1 MSFFCYLLHSG
12 NTKTYIGATV
22 DPDRRLRQ
30 HNGELSGGARRTSG
44 LQWKRALYVG
54 GFPDWTAAL
63 QFEWAWKYHGRQRPD
78 RRGLC
83 GKIRALLALLDTPK
97 STRTA
102 VPFALWTYPPWVHM
116 EEGTERM
123 LEKIEGSGRLL
134 SSRGGVLSGSNLSS
148 LLSNTLSNSLPS
160 NTMSSSSRSSSSSSS
175 SASSS
180 PSMETAFSSLEAL
193 VRQQSEQTKQL
204 THQLEELNKRLES
217 AMAALHSEEGK
228 EGKEGKATK
237 TKAGK
242 AAKAEKTKEPKEKKE
257 KKPKKVCPEA
267 AEGVVR
273 FSSSVGKDPHRIFSP
288 LYKQTFTVEDQ
299 EFGSVEHYAQWSKYK
314 TSDPDYAA
322 LLLDKAPAT
331 LRMAGKTS
339 AHTPDPDY
347 DVEAAYKAGYQAQLA
362 QNEDLKAVLL
372 ATAEAPLEAEY
383 PADDVLGIGEDG
395 TGQNLLG
402 TILMALRTE
411 MAAE

>member
-1 MSFFCYLLHSG
+1 MSFFCYLLHSK

-63 QFEWAWKYHGRQRPD
+63 QFEWAWKYHGRSGRD
-78 RRGLC
+78 RTGLC

-102 VPFALWTYPPWVHM
+102 VPFALWPQPPWVHI

-148 LLSNTLSNSLPS
+148 LLSGLLSNSLSNSLPS
-160 NTMSSSSRSSSSSSS
+160 NTMSSSSRSSSAPAS
-175 SASSS
+175 SASSA
-180 PSMETAFSSLEAL
+180 SMETALSGLEAL
-193 VRQQSEQTKQL
+193 VRQQSEQTKEL
-204 THQLEELNKRLES
+204 TRQMEELNKRLES
-217 AMAALHSEEGK
+217 AMSALHSEEGK
-228 EGKEGKATK
+228 ASTGKATK
-237 TKAGK
+237 
-242 AAKAEKTKEPKEKKE
+242 AAKAGKTKEPKEKKE

-273 FSSSVGKDPHRIFSP
+273 FSSSVGKDPHRIVSP

-347 DVEAAYKAGYQAQLA
+347 DIEAAYKAGYQAQLA

-402 TILMALRTE
+402 TILMALRAE

>member
-63 QFEWAWKYHGRQRPD
+63 QFEWAWKYHGRQGTTKGTD

-160 NTMSSSSRSSSSSSS
+160 NTMSSSSRSSSS
-175 SASSS
+175 

-228 EGKEGKATK
+228 EGKATK

-242 AAKAEKTKEPKEKKE
+242 AAEPKEKKE

>member
-30 HNGELSGGARRTSG
+30 HNGELVGGARRTSG

-63 QFEWAWKYHGRQRPD
+63 QFEWAWKYHGRQGQD

-83 GKIRALLALLDTPK
+83 GKIRALLALLNTPK

-148 LLSNTLSNSLPS
+148 LLSNTLPSNSLPS
-160 NTMSSSSRSSSSSSS
+160 NTMSSSSRSSSAS
-175 SASSS
+175 SSS

-217 AMAALHSEEGK
+217 AMAALPSE
-228 EGKEGKATK
+228 EGKATK

-242 AAKAEKTKEPKEKKE
+242 TKAGKAAKEPKEKKE

-314 TSDPDYAA
+314 TTDPDYAA

-347 DVEAAYKAGYQAQLA
+347 DVEAAYKTGYQAQLA

>member
-1 MSFFCYLLHSG
+1 
-12 NTKTYIGATV
+12 
-22 DPDRRLRQ
+22 
-30 HNGELSGGARRTSG
+30 
-44 LQWKRALYVG
+44 
-54 GFPDWTAAL
+54 
-63 QFEWAWKYHGRQRPD
+63 
-78 RRGLC
+78 
-83 GKIRALLALLDTPK
+83 
-97 STRTA
+97 
-102 VPFALWTYPPWVHM
+102 
-116 EEGTERM
+116 
-123 LEKIEGSGRLL
+123 
-134 SSRGGVLSGSNLSS
+134 
-148 LLSNTLSNSLPS
+148 
-160 NTMSSSSRSSSSSSS
+160 MSSSSRSSSAS
-175 SASSS
+175 SASSA
-180 PSMETAFSSLEAL
+180 TAATAATAATTEPTLSSLAHSIEAFVL
-193 VRQQSEQTKQL
+193 QHAEQTKQL
-204 THQLEELNKRLES
+204 TLQLADLNTRLES
-217 AMAALHSEEGK
+217 AMSTLHS
-228 EGKEGKATK
+228 KEGKASEATS
-237 TKAGK
+237 K
-242 AAKAEKTKEPKEKKE
+242 AAKEPKTAKAAKEPKEKKAKEPKEPKE

-299 EFGSVEHYAQWSKYK
+299 EFPSVEHYAQWSKYK
-314 TSDPDYAA
+314 TSDPEYAA
-322 LLLDKAPAT
+322 LLLAKAPAT

>member
-1 MSFFCYLLHSG
+1 
-12 NTKTYIGATV
+12 
-22 DPDRRLRQ
+22 
-30 HNGELSGGARRTSG
+30 
-44 LQWKRALYVG
+44 
-54 GFPDWTAAL
+54 
-63 QFEWAWKYHGRQRPD
+63 
-78 RRGLC
+78 
-83 GKIRALLALLDTPK
+83 
-97 STRTA
+97 
-102 VPFALWTYPPWVHM
+102 
-116 EEGTERM
+116 
-123 LEKIEGSGRLL
+123 
-134 SSRGGVLSGSNLSS
+134 
-148 LLSNTLSNSLPS
+148 
-160 NTMSSSSRSSSSSSS
+160 MSSSSRTSAAS
-175 SASSS
+175 SASI
-180 PSMETAFSSLEAL
+180 ETTLSGLEAL

-204 THQLEELNKRLES
+204 TQQMEELNKRLES
-217 AMAALHSEEGK
+217 AMSALHSEEGK
-228 EGKEGKATK
+228 AEKPAKAGKATK
-237 TKAGK
+237 AAKAGK
-242 AAKAEKTKEPKEKKE
+242 AAEPKEKKE

-402 TILMALRTE
+402 TILMALRAE

>member
-30 HNGELSGGARRTSG
+30 HNGELAGGARRTSG

-63 QFEWAWKYHGRQRPD
+63 QFEWAWKYHGRSGRD
-78 RRGLC
+78 RTGLC

-102 VPFALWTYPPWVHM
+102 VPFALWPYPPWVHM
-116 EEGTERM
+116 EEGIERL

-134 SSRGGVLSGSNLSS
+134 SSRGGVLSGGNLSSS
-148 LLSNTLSNSLPS
+148 LLSSSSSNLLSNSLPS
-160 NTMSSSSRSSSSSSS
+160 GTMSSSSRSSTTPAS
-175 SASSS
+175 SSS
-180 PSMETAFSSLEAL
+180 PSMETALSSLEAL

-217 AMAALHSEEGK
+217 AMDALHSEKEGK

-242 AAKAEKTKEPKEKKE
+242 APKEKKE

-314 TSDPDYAA
+314 TSDPEYAA

-402 TILMALRTE
+402 TILMALRAE